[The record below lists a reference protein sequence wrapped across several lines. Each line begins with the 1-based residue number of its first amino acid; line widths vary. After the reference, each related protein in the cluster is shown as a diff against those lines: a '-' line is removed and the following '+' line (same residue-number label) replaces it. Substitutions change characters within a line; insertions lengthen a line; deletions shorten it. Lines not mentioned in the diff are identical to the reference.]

1 MNALQ
6 GRDRAGFVPPTIV
19 RPVTHSADLTKRGNV
34 TVPSHRRR
42 SRWSLG
48 IQSKL
53 WGVLD
58 QGPFLLCL
66 YSRKWFQITAHQKK

>member
-6 GRDRAGFVPPTIV
+6 GGDRAGFVPPTII

-42 SRWSLG
+42 SQWSLG

-53 WGVLD
+53 RG
-58 QGPFLLCL
+58 LLNT
-66 YSRKWFQITAHQKK
+66 KG